1 MMFLQ
6 DPSFELMEMFK
17 VEIVELIKT
26 LKKTNYLPLI
36 SFLPR
41 IDKNTPLFFSGLD
54 VENDNL
60 LDIIKDF
67 MFNEIR
73 TRLKEKFNLNF

>member
-1 MMFLQ
+1 MMFFQ

-26 LKKTNYLPLI
+26 LKNTNYLPLV
-36 SFLPR
+36 SYLPR

-60 LDIIKDF
+60 IDIIKDF
-67 MFNEIR
+67 MLYNMF
-73 TRLKEKFNLNF
+73 